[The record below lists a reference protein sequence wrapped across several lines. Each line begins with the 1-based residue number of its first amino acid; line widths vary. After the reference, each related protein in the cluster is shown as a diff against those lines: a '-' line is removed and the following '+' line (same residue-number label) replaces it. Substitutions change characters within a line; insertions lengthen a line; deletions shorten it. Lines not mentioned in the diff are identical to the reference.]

1 MLNTRTTAL
10 PASSLPP
17 LQASATPPEAGP
29 SRQASPPLS
38 GLVGGPQARQ
48 SATAGAAGAAPRAA
62 LPGAPRSSALAP
74 PSASGGT
81 LWMRL
86 DDLKKD
92 LATLR
97 TLQASG
103 REPSPAAFDGK
114 HLDLLVA
121 AENARNPSLHL
132 SHHSIDIAAVRSNP
146 AAARHAVAGLGDALV
161 KGMQSGQDWRA
172 VLQIDDHH
180 VAVEGRHHPKH
191 PSRVSLAV
199 VDSLGSDV
207 KNTEWL
213 QIAQALCDH
222 ANRARLAAGQAPN
235 TQVWINTV
243 NTAMLR
249 TASAS
254 GSDIFALAAARK
266 MPADGS
272 LVALHKRVLDAQAHK
287 PAPTAVRVID
297 NHSVGDARLL
307 KLTTSP
313 LVMDDLLAA
322 RPALQQ
328 APVNQKGQT
337 LADYQ
342 AAHLGTRTPGFG
354 VNQTYNTA
362 YEDKRLRMYERTIAH
377 IETKLAPQLDAMKA
391 HLQDLQRTAQ
401 GEAAR
406 PTARDGQFIGMLMDA
421 ENAQN
426 PALRLSALRLDANQL
441 WAGDPAATQGL
452 WRTLSEGMRTGQDWH
467 ATLDVQG
474 HHVALAARHDT
485 DNPAHVSLVAMADAG
500 SPLKPEDWKQL
511 VGALSQRMQAQATE
525 GAEPGKVW
533 MTVLNLSP
541 RQPDHDSALFALM
554 GARGMAD
561 DPEVAKVHTEALDQA
576 RSVAAPAALRG
587 RRGDHL
593 LEPELATQ
601 QGNLLATPD
610 LVALQIEMYEQAVGH
625 HALILAEH
633 A

>member
-1 MLNTRTTAL
+1 MLNTRTTTL
-10 PASSLPP
+10 PSSSLPP
-17 LQASATPPEAGP
+17 LQPSATPPEAGP
-29 SRQASPPLS
+29 SRLAAALPS

-48 SATAGAAGAAPRAA
+48 SSAAGAGSAPRVA
-62 LPGAPRSSALAP
+62 LPSAAKP
-74 PSASGGT
+74 GPSAAPTASADN
-81 LWMRL
+81 LWTRL
-86 DDLKKD
+86 DAMKND

-97 TLQASG
+97 TLQTNG

-132 SHHSIDIAAVRSNP
+132 SHQSIDIAAVRSSP
-146 AAARHAVAGLGDALV
+146 AEARNAVAGLGDALV

-172 VLQIDDHH
+172 VLKIDDHH

-199 VDSLGSDV
+199 VDSLGSDI

-272 LVALHKRVLDAQAHK
+272 LVALHKRVLDAQANK
-287 PAPTAVRVID
+287 PAPTAVRETH
-297 NHSVGDARLL
+297 NHSVGDARLF

-322 RPALQQ
+322 RPALQH

-342 AAHLGTRTPGFG
+342 AAHVGTRTPGFG
-354 VNQTYNTA
+354 MNQTYNTA

-377 IETKLAPQLDAMKA
+377 IESKLAPQLDAMKA
-391 HLQDLQRTAQ
+391 HLQDLQRTAI
-401 GEAAR
+401 GEATR
-406 PTARDGQFIGMLMDA
+406 PAARDGQFIGMLMDA

-426 PALRLSALRLDANQL
+426 PALRLSTHRLDASHLQ
-441 WAGDPAATQGL
+441 AGNPAATESL
-452 WRTLSEGMRTGQDWH
+452 WRTLTEGMRTGQDWH

-474 HHVALAARHDT
+474 HHLALAARHDA
-485 DNPAHVSLVAMADAG
+485 DNPAHVSLVAMADGG

-511 VGALSQRMQAQATE
+511 VGQLSQRMQAQATN
-525 GAEPGKVW
+525 GADAGKVW

-561 DPEVAKVHTEALDQA
+561 DPEVAKVHTEALAQA
-576 RSVAAPAALRG
+576 RSVGAPAALRG
-587 RRGDHL
+587 RSGDHL
-593 LEPELATQ
+593 LDPEHAAH

-610 LVALQIEMYEQAVGH
+610 LLALQIEMYEQAVGH